1 MLGKPFL
8 VRTSAGL
15 AQPKPE
21 YQVQGTDVA
30 AIVDAVGAEVTRLKV
45 GDTVFRNAPFGGLA
59 DFVAVKEAQLSIML
73 VGFSM
78 IGATCLPIAG
88 GTAMQALRE
97 CGKVQTG
104 DQVLAKGSSGG
115 VGKSVD
121 QR

>member
-1 MLGKPFL
+1 MRAKPFL

-15 AQPKPE
+15 AQPKPG

-45 GDTVFRNAPFGGLA
+45 DDTVFRNAPFGGLA
-59 DFVAVKEAQLSIML
+59 DFVAVKEAHL
-73 VGFSM
+73 SM

-97 CGKVQTG
+97 YGKVQTG

>member
-1 MLGKPFL
+1 MRAKPFL

-15 AQPKPE
+15 AQPKPG

-59 DFVAVKEAQLSIML
+59 DFVAVKEAHLSIML

-97 CGKVQTG
+97 YGKVQTG